1 MKRISFVI
9 ALLLGLTV
17 THSKVTQPCRRK
29 PAEPITPVT
38 KTLLQ
43 SVEAPEQWIWN
54 NIEGSNYLTN
64 MRN

>member
-1 MKRISFVI
+1 
-9 ALLLGLTV
+9 
-17 THSKVTQPCRRK
+17 
-29 PAEPITPVT
+29 
-38 KTLLQ
+38 LQ